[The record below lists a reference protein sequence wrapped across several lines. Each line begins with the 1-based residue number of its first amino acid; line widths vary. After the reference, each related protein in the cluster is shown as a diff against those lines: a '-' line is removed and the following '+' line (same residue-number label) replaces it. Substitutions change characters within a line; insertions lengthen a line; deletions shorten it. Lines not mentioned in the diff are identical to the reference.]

1 MPDVSD
7 AADPI
12 SAMDQFDPHG
22 IGHYLSP
29 AGLSLFFGAI
39 MGALPVILGI
49 IGGTLAI
56 GWYSVALWESKTVQ
70 NYVANRKARALAR
83 QIAVLELKQSAIVG
97 QLKQL
102 GVLVHADTT
111 VSHAEDGQAVKS
123 TTSIETT
130 TVQIQK

>member
-1 MPDVSD
+1 MSTKV
-7 AADPI
+7 
-12 SAMDQFDPHG
+12 SAMDQLDPHG
-22 IGHYLSP
+22 FGNYLSP
-29 AGLSLFFGAI
+29 AGLAAFFAALF
-39 MGALPVILGI
+39 GALPVILGV

-70 NYVANRKARALAR
+70 NYVKGRRAARLAR
-83 QIAVLELKQSAIVG
+83 KIAELEIRQSKIVG
-97 QLKQL
+97 ELKQL

-111 VSHAEDGQAVKS
+111 VSHAEDGQPVKS

>member
-1 MPDVSD
+1 MSTKV
-7 AADPI
+7 
-12 SAMDQFDPHG
+12 SAMDQLDPHG
-22 IGHYLSP
+22 FGNYLAP
-29 AGLSLFFGAI
+29 AGLAAFFAALF
-39 MGALPVILGI
+39 GALPVILGV

-70 NYVANRKARALAR
+70 NYVKGRRAARLAR
-83 QIAVLELKQSAIVG
+83 KIAELEIRQSKIVG
-97 QLKQL
+97 ELKQL

>member
-1 MPDVSD
+1 MSTKV
-7 AADPI
+7 
-12 SAMDQFDPHG
+12 SAMDQLDPHG
-22 IGHYLSP
+22 FGNYISP
-29 AGLSLFFGAI
+29 AGLAAFFAALF
-39 MGALPVILGI
+39 GALPVILGV

-70 NYVANRKARALAR
+70 NYVKGRRAARLAR
-83 QIAVLELKQSAIVG
+83 KIAELEIRQSKIVG
-97 QLKQL
+97 ELKQL

-111 VSHAEDGQAVKS
+111 VSHSEDGQPVKS

>member
-1 MPDVSD
+1 MSTKV
-7 AADPI
+7 
-12 SAMDQFDPHG
+12 SAMDQLDPHG
-22 IGHYLSP
+22 FGNYISP
-29 AGLSLFFGAI
+29 AGLAAFFAALF
-39 MGALPVILGI
+39 GALPVILGV

-70 NYVANRKARALAR
+70 NYVKGRRAARLAR
-83 QIAVLELKQSAIVG
+83 KIAELEIRQSKIVG
-97 QLKQL
+97 ELKQL

-111 VSHAEDGQAVKS
+111 VSHAGDGTPVKS

>member
-1 MPDVSD
+1 MSTKV
-7 AADPI
+7 
-12 SAMDQFDPHG
+12 SAMDQLDPHG
-22 IGHYLSP
+22 FGNYISP
-29 AGLSLFFGAI
+29 AGLAAFFAALF
-39 MGALPVILGI
+39 GALPVILGV

-70 NYVANRKARALAR
+70 NYVKGRRAARLAR
-83 QIAVLELKQSAIVG
+83 KIAELEIRQSKIVG
-97 QLKQL
+97 ELKQL

>member
-56 GWYSVALWESKTVQ
+56 GWYSVALWASKTVQ

-102 GVLVHADTT
+102 GVLIHADTS
-111 VSHAEDGQAVKS
+111 VSQPINGDAV
-123 TTSIETT
+123 TSHTHIETT
-130 TVQIQK
+130 TVQIKK